1 MGFLVWLLV
10 GLFCGAVARM
20 LIPGSRQL
28 GCIGTSLLGIV
39 GSLVG
44 GTVFNALAGRGFELA
59 SSGILGSIA
68 GAAIL
73 LVLGKVMSKS

>member
-1 MGFLVWLLV
+1 MGLIVWLLV
-10 GLFCGAVARM
+10 GLFCGAVARV
-20 LIPGSRQL
+20 LVPGSRSL

-44 GTVFNALAGRGFELA
+44 GTVFNALGGRGFEPA
-59 SSGILGSIA
+59 SSGIIGSIL

-73 LVLGKVMSKS
+73 LVLGKVLSKQ

>member
-1 MGFLVWLLV
+1 MGLLVWLLV
-10 GLFCGAVARM
+10 GLFCGAVVRM
-20 LIPGSRQL
+20 IVSRSRSL

-44 GTVFNALAGRGFELA
+44 GTVFNALGGRGFEPA
-59 SSGILGSIA
+59 GSGIVGSII

-73 LVLGKVMSKS
+73 LVLGKVMSKQ